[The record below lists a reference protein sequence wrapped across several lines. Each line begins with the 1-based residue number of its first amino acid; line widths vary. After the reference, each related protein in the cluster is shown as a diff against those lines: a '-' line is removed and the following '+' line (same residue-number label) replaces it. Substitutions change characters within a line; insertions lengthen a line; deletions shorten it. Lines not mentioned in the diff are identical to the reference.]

1 MKKIL
6 IISMFALLLT
16 GCGDVE
22 LENGEKAIVSFN
34 NGDGVSA
41 QELYDELKDMYGVN
55 YLVNLIDTKLL
66 NLEYEETTE
75 ELEYVQQVVDSV
87 KAESGE
93 EFISYIEYYY
103 GVNSEQAFEDY
114 IRLNYRRSLWIEDYA
129 KDIVTDKQIEEYYND
144 VYVGDMEVS
153 HILITV
159 DATADTP
166 DDEKKE
172 AETEAY
178 NKAKEIIEKLNNG
191 EDFATLAKEN
201 SDDTATANEGGA
213 VGTVNYGMNYDEDFV
228 EATNKNWG
236 TMQADDR
243 DNDESEAVIDKA
255 IFSNVIMYKCGLRA
269 KDISVSEKKKADMS
283 AIAEKEKNIADC
295 LYKYALEASRGSE
308 IEKKVGRENQR
319 KAYNDSAFN
328 NLTLATINNYKSSL
342 DYVDPEKLPDP
353 SKDKNIVSLQD
364 GLKES
369 TTTKDDYSIG
379 AQINYYT
386 TQQILSVVDADAQ
399 NQQTEIL
406 KDIETF
412 NYNYFGQQEE
422 GEV

>member
-228 EATNKNWG
+228 EAAAKLEEGKYSTTPVKTQFG
-236 TMQADDR
+236 YH
-243 DNDESEAVIDKA
+243 I
-255 IFSNVIMYKCGLRA
+255 IYKT
-269 KDISVSEKKKADMS
+269 KQEEKKSLEDS
-283 AIAEKEKNIADC
+283 TDTIREIIANESLNNNTQ
-295 LYKYALEASRGSE
+295 LYSEALEALRNKYEMDIVDGE
-308 IEKKVGRENQR
+308 
-319 KAYNDSAFN
+319 
-328 NLTLATINNYKSSL
+328 LKSGYEEYL
-342 DYVDPEKLPDP
+342 
-353 SKDKNIVSLQD
+353 
-364 GLKES
+364 
-369 TTTKDDYSIG
+369 
-379 AQINYYT
+379 
-386 TQQILSVVDADAQ
+386 
-399 NQQTEIL
+399 TEIN
-406 KDIETF
+406 TT
-412 NYNYFGQQEE
+412 N
-422 GEV
+422 

>member
-1 MKKIL
+1 MKKII

-159 DATADTP
+159 NATADTP

-228 EATNKNWG
+228 EAAAKLEEGKYSTTPVKTQFG
-236 TMQADDR
+236 YH
-243 DNDESEAVIDKA
+243 I
-255 IFSNVIMYKCGLRA
+255 IYKT
-269 KDISVSEKKKADMS
+269 KQEEKKSLEDS
-283 AIAEKEKNIADC
+283 TDTIREIIANESLNNNTQ
-295 LYKYALEASRGSE
+295 LYSEALEALRNKYEMDIVDGE
-308 IEKKVGRENQR
+308 
-319 KAYNDSAFN
+319 
-328 NLTLATINNYKSSL
+328 LKSGYEEYL
-342 DYVDPEKLPDP
+342 
-353 SKDKNIVSLQD
+353 
-364 GLKES
+364 
-369 TTTKDDYSIG
+369 
-379 AQINYYT
+379 
-386 TQQILSVVDADAQ
+386 
-399 NQQTEIL
+399 TEIN
-406 KDIETF
+406 TT
-412 NYNYFGQQEE
+412 N
-422 GEV
+422 

>member
-16 GCGDVE
+16 GCGDVK

-228 EATNKNWG
+228 EA
-236 TMQADDR
+236 ADKL
-243 DNDESEAVIDKA
+243 EEGKYSTTPVKTQFGYHI
-255 IFSNVIMYKCGLRA
+255 IYKT
-269 KDISVSEKKKADMS
+269 KQEEKKSLEDS
-283 AIAEKEKNIADC
+283 TDTIREIIANESLNNNTQ
-295 LYKYALEASRGSE
+295 LYSEALEALRNKYE
-308 IEKKVGRENQR
+308 IDIVDGE
-319 KAYNDSAFN
+319 
-328 NLTLATINNYKSSL
+328 LKS
-342 DYVDPEKLPDP
+342 DYEEYL
-353 SKDKNIVSLQD
+353 
-364 GLKES
+364 
-369 TTTKDDYSIG
+369 
-379 AQINYYT
+379 
-386 TQQILSVVDADAQ
+386 
-399 NQQTEIL
+399 TEIN
-406 KDIETF
+406 TT
-412 NYNYFGQQEE
+412 N
-422 GEV
+422 